1 MGSFVLA
8 IQFLT
13 RLPINIKVNIEDD
26 SFAKGVIYFPIV
38 GLIVG
43 LINAFI
49 YLLASYILD
58 GLFPIVCTILANICI
73 TGAMHLDG
81 LADTCDGI
89 FSARKRDRMLEIMKD
104 SRIGTNGALAIAFD
118 LLLRVSILFSI
129 PKQSIVWVLIL
140 APVSSKLVLPLLS
153 KLSVYA
159 RAEGGMGALY
169 VGKQTWN
176 RTIGA
181 VIIGALINYTVF
193 GLAGLSAIAVVLVIV
208 GLYRLYIYSKLQG
221 MTGDTLGAASELAEV
236 TFLLFFAVLWRY
248 IAV

>member
-1 MGSFVLA
+1 MRSFVLA

-43 LINAFI
+43 LINACI
-49 YLLASYILD
+49 YLLSSYILD
-58 GLFPIVCTILANICI
+58 GLFPIVCTILSNICV
-73 TGAMHLDG
+73 TGAIHLDG
-81 LADTCDGI
+81 LADTSDGI

-104 SRIGTNGALAIAFD
+104 SRIGTNGAIAIAFD
-118 LLLRVSILFSI
+118 LLLRLSILSHI
-129 PKQSIVWVLIL
+129 PEQNIVWVLL
-140 APVSSKLVLPLLS
+140 LTPVSSKLVLPLLS

-169 VGKQTWN
+169 MGKQTWS

-181 VIIGALINYTVF
+181 VIIGAVIHYAVF
-193 GLAGLSAIAVVLVIV
+193 GLKGLAAIAVVLVIV

-221 MTGDTLGAASELAEV
+221 MTGDTLGAASELAEI
-236 TFLLFFAVLWRY
+236 TFLLFLAVLWRY
-248 IAV
+248 VAV